1 MIGCQCIS
9 GNHIIIILGM
19 DHYKTYGGR
28 AKYKKIK
35 FVQGKIRWKKI
46 LARQLILKKYS
57 YYDLKRIHSR
67 NLIAKKIPAAR
78 KFPFTS
84 NPTPP
89 PPITFLIVRPLANS
103 VYRLSIIDF
112 YRLIL
117 AVLNFHHPLWR
128 QVVLVAEGHPM
139 AFFLE
144 ISVRS
149 SLECFNNWV
158 LIPHERLSISSMF
171 RGGFLLASDGFGF
184 CNFFVELRL
193 SSLLIV

>member
-1 MIGCQCIS
+1 M
-9 GNHIIIILGM
+9 
-19 DHYKTYGGR
+19 
-28 AKYKKIK
+28 
-35 FVQGKIRWKKI
+35 KKI

-57 YYDLKRIHSR
+57 YYGLKRIHSR

-84 NPTPP
+84 NPSPPSP
-89 PPITFLIVRPLANS
+89 PPITFQMVRPLANS
-103 VYRLSIIDF
+103 VYRLSMIDF

-184 CNFFVELRL
+184 CNCFCWNKI
-193 SSLLIV
+193 S

>member
-1 MIGCQCIS
+1 MG
-9 GNHIIIILGM
+9 
-19 DHYKTYGGR
+19 GGR
-28 AKYKKIK
+28 STKKKK
-35 FVQGKIRWKKI
+35 FVQGKTKWKKI

-57 YYDLKRIHSR
+57 YYGLKRIHSR
-67 NLIAKKIPAAR
+67 NLKTKKIPAAR

-89 PPITFLIVRPLANS
+89 LPPPPITFQIVRPLANS
-103 VYRLSIIDF
+103 VYRLSMIDF

-184 CNFFVELRL
+184 CWTKIE
-193 SSLLIV
+193 

>member
-1 MIGCQCIS
+1 M
-9 GNHIIIILGM
+9 
-19 DHYKTYGGR
+19 
-28 AKYKKIK
+28 
-35 FVQGKIRWKKI
+35 KKI

-57 YYDLKRIHSR
+57 YYGLKRIHSR
-67 NLIAKKIPAAR
+67 KFDSEKNSCGSKIPLHLQ
-78 KFPFTS
+78 PH
-84 NPTPP
+84 PP

-184 CNFFVELRL
+184 CNCFVELRL

>member
-1 MIGCQCIS
+1 MKKNSCTPI
-9 GNHIIIILGM
+9 NP
-19 DHYKTYGGR
+19 
-28 AKYKKIK
+28 KKI
-35 FVQGKIRWKKI
+35 FILWPKKNSF
-46 LARQLILKKYS
+46 KEFDSEKNS
-57 YYDLKRIHSR
+57 CGS
-67 NLIAKKIPAAR
+67 KIPLHL
-78 KFPFTS
+78 
-84 NPTPP
+84 NPTPPP
-89 PPITFLIVRPLANS
+89 PPITFLMVRPLANS
-103 VYRLSIIDF
+103 VYRLSMIDF

-184 CNFFVELRL
+184 CNCFVELRL
-193 SSLLIV
+193 SSLLIA

>member
-1 MIGCQCIS
+1 M
-9 GNHIIIILGM
+9 
-19 DHYKTYGGR
+19 
-28 AKYKKIK
+28 
-35 FVQGKIRWKKI
+35 KKI
-46 LARQLILKKYS
+46 LTRQLILKKIFI
-57 YYDLKRIHSR
+57 LWP
-67 NLIAKKIPAAR
+67 KKNSFKEFDSEKNSCGSKIENSPS
-78 KFPFTS
+78 P
-84 NPTPP
+84 PTPPPPP

-128 QVVLVAEGHPM
+128 QVVLVAKGHPM